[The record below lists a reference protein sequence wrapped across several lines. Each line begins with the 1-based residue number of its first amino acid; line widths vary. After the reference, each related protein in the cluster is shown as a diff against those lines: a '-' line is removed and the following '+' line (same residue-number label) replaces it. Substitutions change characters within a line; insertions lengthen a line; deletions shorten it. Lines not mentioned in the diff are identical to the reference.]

1 MNIDN
6 LDLTGNSAPTLNV
19 DAKPTTEN
27 EVLDDKTNLT
37 SGDDSTES
45 IATSNPTN
53 QTNPDSN
60 PSPKEEKEKDE
71 SNSSTGGLSQGD
83 QVELDG
89 KTYTV
94 SDKGELLDDKGSV
107 VKTAEEVNKLLEENN
122 VEDKAEID
130 NREIDIQSLQEALG
144 VTVTNASGDAVEF
157 TNDIAGVKSYV
168 DSVLELKTQEVQQ
181 AAINK
186 LFIDNP
192 LLKQFNDY
200 VTINGTAS
208 GFGNIPDRS
217 GIVIDK
223 DNKMQQAAIIR
234 MAAQEFGNKS
244 FNENYIKYLADSG
257 NLYDEAKAQLQAL
270 VDKDIEYRKQIEQ
283 QAEQQ
288 RKQEQ
293 INVQNYWNNVKSV
306 IDKRQLGN
314 YKIPEHF
321 TKQVNGQKV
330 SFTPD
335 DFFDYLSKP
344 KVINQQGN
352 TITEYQKDLEGLT
365 NEEYLNRELLDAWL
379 MFTGGS
385 YKDLVDMAIKEDKV
399 RQLKITAKEQRK
411 SSSIKVIKKPSNK
424 VTIDNIVF

>member
-6 LDLTGNSAPTLNV
+6 LDLTGTSAPTLNV
-19 DAKPTTEN
+19 ATKTNTEQ
-27 EVLDDKTNLT
+27 EVSDDKTT
-37 SGDDSTES
+37 S
-45 IATSNPTN
+45 ISNETPTN
-53 QTNPDSN
+53 DISSETGKDEISTT
-60 PSPKEEKEKDE
+60 SSSEEKEKEEVKAND
-71 SNSSTGGLSQGD
+71 SSTGGLNQGD

-94 SDKGELLDDKGSV
+94 SDKGELLDDKGLV

-122 VEDKAEID
+122 VEDKADID
-130 NREIDIQSLQEALG
+130 NREIDIQALQEALG
-144 VTVTNASGDAVEF
+144 VTVTDTTGNAVEF

-270 VDKDIEYRKQIEQ
+270 VDKDIAYRKQLEE

-288 RKQEQ
+288 REQEQ

-330 SFTPD
+330 SFTPN

-344 KVINQQGN
+344 KVTNQQGDI
-352 TITEYQKDLEGLT
+352 ITEYQRDLEGLT
-365 NEEYLNRELLDAWL
+365 NEEYLNRELVDAWL

-411 SSSIKVIKKPSNK
+411 SSSIKVIKKPSSK
-424 VTIDNIVF
+424 VTIDDIVF